1 MNAAIYSFERSKFG
15 KLLANFLNSSVVRDD
30 LATHVTGLSPARRR
44 MTLFDLT
51 GRTALVTGAAR
62 GIGFAIAEA
71 LTRAGARV
79 ILNGRTR
86 EPLDLAAD
94 RLRQSGARV
103 EVSVFDVTQPDEVR
117 PAIELIER
125 SIAPID
131 VLFNN
136 AGIQRRAPL
145 DTFDDG
151 DWRELMATNVDSVY
165 YVSKAVAAHMIPRG
179 RGKIVNIGSV
189 QCELA
194 RPGIA
199 PYTASKGAVK
209 NLTKGMCADWAR
221 HGLQINAIGPGYFDT
236 PLNKALVEDAAFDA
250 WLRKRTPAGRWGK
263 LEDLHGAA
271 VFLASSASDFIN
283 GQTLYVDGGILAV
296 I

>member
-1 MNAAIYSFERSKFG
+1 
-15 KLLANFLNSSVVRDD
+15 LN
-30 LATHVTGLSPARRR
+30 
-44 MTLFDLT
+44 LFDLSR
-51 GRTALVTGAAR
+51 RTALITGASR

-71 LTRAGARV
+71 LARAGARV
-79 ILNGRTR
+79 ILNGRS
-86 EPLDLAAD
+86 LASLEEAAL

-103 EVSVFDVTQPDEVR
+103 ETSAFDVTDSAQAVAAIQ
-117 PAIELIER
+117 AIED

-131 VLFNN
+131 ILVNN

-145 DTFDDG
+145 DQFKDS
-151 DWRELMATNVDSVY
+151 DWRELMATNLDSVY
-165 YVSKAVAAHMIPRG
+165 YVSKAVAPHMIARG
-179 RGKIVNIGSV
+179 RGKIINIGSV

-221 HGLQINAIGPGYFDT
+221 HGLQVNAIGPGYFAT
-236 PLNKALVEDAAFDA
+236 PLNKALVEDPVFDE

-263 LEDLHGAA
+263 LEDLHGVA
-271 VFLASSASDFIN
+271 VFLASGASDFIN
-283 GQTLYVDGGILAV
+283 GQTIYVDGGILSV

>member
-1 MNAAIYSFERSKFG
+1 MN
-15 KLLANFLNSSVVRDD
+15 
-30 LATHVTGLSPARRR
+30 
-44 MTLFDLT
+44 LFDLSR
-51 GRTALVTGAAR
+51 RTALITGASR

-71 LTRAGARV
+71 LARAGARV
-79 ILNGRTR
+79 ILNGRSLVSL
-86 EPLDLAAD
+86 EEAAL

-103 EVSVFDVTQPDEVR
+103 ETSAFDVTDSAQAAAAIQ
-117 PAIELIER
+117 AIED

-131 VLFNN
+131 ILVNN

-145 DTFDDG
+145 DQFKDS
-151 DWRELMATNVDSVY
+151 DWRELMATNLDSVY
-165 YVSKAVAAHMIPRG
+165 YVSKAVAPHMIARG
-179 RGKIVNIGSV
+179 RGKIINIGSV

-221 HGLQINAIGPGYFDT
+221 HGLQVNAIGPGYFAT
-236 PLNKALVEDAAFDA
+236 PLNKALVEDPVFDE

-263 LEDLHGAA
+263 LEDLHGVA
-271 VFLASSASDFIN
+271 VFLASGASDFIN
-283 GQTLYVDGGILAV
+283 GQTIYVDGGILSV

>member
-1 MNAAIYSFERSKFG
+1 MN
-15 KLLANFLNSSVVRDD
+15 
-30 LATHVTGLSPARRR
+30 
-44 MTLFDLT
+44 LFDLSR
-51 GRTALVTGAAR
+51 RTALITGASR

-71 LTRAGARV
+71 LARAGARV
-79 ILNGRTR
+79 ILNGRSLVSL
-86 EPLDLAAD
+86 EEAAL

-103 EVSVFDVTQPDEVR
+103 ETSAFDVTDSAQAAAAIQ
-117 PAIELIER
+117 AIED

-131 VLFNN
+131 ILVNN

-145 DTFDDG
+145 DQFKDS
-151 DWRELMATNVDSVY
+151 DWRELMATNLDSVY
-165 YVSKAVAAHMIPRG
+165 YVSKAVAPHMIARG
-179 RGKIVNIGSV
+179 RGKIINIGSV

-221 HGLQINAIGPGYFDT
+221 HGLQVNAIGPGYFAT
-236 PLNKALVEDAAFDA
+236 PLNKALVEDPVFDE
-250 WLRKRTPAGRWGK
+250 WLRTPAGRWGK
-263 LEDLHGAA
+263 LEDLHGVA
-271 VFLASSASDFIN
+271 VFLASGASDFIN
-283 GQTLYVDGGILAV
+283 GQTIYVDGGILSV